1 MQNRILSKGYC
12 KHVATYLQC
21 RRTKGWGSGFRPKKI
36 KCLKMKVKFSNVTGV
51 CASLP
56 PVKGVFFSFLSWNK
70 ETCSNH

>member
-1 MQNRILSKGYC
+1 
-12 KHVATYLQC
+12 
-21 RRTKGWGSGFRPKKI
+21 
-36 KCLKMKVKFSNVTGV
+36 MKVKFSNVTGGG